1 MKRCTIEPFSKKG
14 KSMQRLLRLIILP
27 LVLLAALQT
36 LAWADS
42 PVARDFPPGIT
53 VPQAAQAS
61 PDFDAD
67 RATAAWLDLMSP
79 EQRALSD
86 SYFEGGYWLPLWNLL
101 YGFGI
106 AAVLLL
112 TGIMQRVR
120 SAAERWTRRLWLS
133 TAISALFFIV
143 TSTLLGVPLSI
154 YTDFIR
160 EHQYGLSNLTF
171 GGFIE
176 ESLKALLVNAILG
189 TLGFVV
195 IYVFIR
201 RAGNRWWIWATGFS
215 FVFTAFIGMIS
226 PVFISPLFNTYKPLA
241 DGPVREAILS
251 LARANQIPTTDVE
264 WFDASK
270 QTSRVSANVS
280 GLFGTTHI
288 SLNDNLLERTSL
300 PEIKAVLG
308 HEMGHY
314 VLNHSFRLTLYFT
327 LIFGVVFAIVHL
339 AFDWCLARWG
349 ARLQLSGR
357 VDVAALP
364 LAVCLFSAVL
374 FLLAPLTNT
383 VIRQAEAEA
392 DAFGLNAAREPQGFA
407 MAAMRLSTYRKIHP
421 GPLEEIIFFDHPSGY
436 ARVHG
441 SMTWLKEN
449 LNNPDQQATLPK

>member
-1 MKRCTIEPFSKKG
+1 
-14 KSMQRLLRLIILP
+14 
-27 LVLLAALQT
+27 LLAALQVC
-36 LAWADS
+36 ARADS
-42 PVARDFPPGIT
+42 PIARDFPPGIT

-61 PDFDAD
+61 PNFDVD

-86 SYFEGGYWLPLWNLL
+86 SYFEGGYWLLLWNLL

-120 SAAERWTRRLWLS
+120 SAVERRIRHLWLS
-133 TAISALFFIV
+133 TAISALFFVIA
-143 TSTLLGVPLSI
+143 STVLGFPLSI

-160 EHQYGLSNLTF
+160 EHQYGLSNLSF
-171 GGFIE
+171 GGFVE
-176 ESLKALLVNAILG
+176 DSLKALAVNAILA
-189 TLGFVV
+189 TVAFAV

-201 RAGNRWWIWATGFS
+201 RTGDKWWVWATGFS
-215 FVFTAFIGMIS
+215 FVFIAFVLMIS
-226 PVFISPLFNTYKPLA
+226 PVFISPLFNTYKSLS

-314 VLNHSFRLTLYFT
+314 VLNHGIRLALYLT
-327 LIFGVVFAIVHL
+327 LIFGIAFAVVHL
-339 AFDWCLARWG
+339 TFDWCLARWG
-349 ARLQLSGR
+349 ARLKLSGR
-357 VDVAALP
+357 ADVAAMP

-374 FLLAPLTNT
+374 FLLTPLTNSA
-383 VIRQAEAEA
+383 VRQVEAEA

-407 MAAMRLSTYRKIHP
+407 MAAMRLSAYRKIQP
-421 GPLEEIIFFDHPSGY
+421 GPIEEIIFFDHPSGY
-436 ARVHG
+436 TRVHG
-441 SMTWLKEN
+441 SMIWLKEN
-449 LNNPDQQATLPK
+449 LDSPDQQATAAK